1 VISWCGGCFWR
12 LKSGVLLLGLCEM
25 ATEYPAF
32 LVDLKDFIAGALKE
46 RVALHHGEIQAA
58 VHHDEIEVISR
69 DVVELVRQNHGGEPV
84 YIPKAAEWE
93 RDQKHRDILKAFD
106 GTNHRELVKRF
117 GLGLS
122 QIYRITKPKTAT

>member
-1 VISWCGGCFWR
+1 
-12 LKSGVLLLGLCEM
+12 M

-84 YIPKAAEWE
+84 YIPKAAEWKCE
-93 RDQKHRDILKAFD
+93 NKHNAILQAFTGD
-106 GTNHRELVKRF
+106 NHHELCRRF
-117 GLGLS
+117 DLSLS
-122 QIYRITKPKTAT
+122 QVYRVVKKPKIATA